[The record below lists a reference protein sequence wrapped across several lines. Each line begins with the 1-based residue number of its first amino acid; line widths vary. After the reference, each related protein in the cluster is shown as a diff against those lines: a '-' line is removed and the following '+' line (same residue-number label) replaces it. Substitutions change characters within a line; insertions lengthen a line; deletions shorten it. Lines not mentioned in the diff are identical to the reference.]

1 MRIWGAALGLGLAA
15 SCIAPARAQIPSIN
29 PGVIQNDVDRQRRQL
44 EQQSAPPKLNGPA
57 VIGGEREKSQ
67 LLKPGGP
74 KFRLHKVEFD
84 ASKFITPA
92 ELDEIAK
99 KYVGKNVDI
108 ASLLQLVADINAL
121 YTERGIVTGIATLPE
136 QDAKGGI
143 VRIKLT
149 EGRLQKTTIEG
160 NKQTRPDYILQRVK
174 EPEGEV
180 LDVPKLNRDV
190 IWFNRTNDVQ
200 IKALLQPGTS
210 FGLTDLQFAVIEPP
224 VDTLQLF
231 TDNQGA
237 ENTGRW
243 EGGAFYK
250 RHGLFGVDDRLTF
263 YGVRSDGNLNGNV
276 AYSIPVNPWGGRA
289 GVSYTEGK
297 IKIIQGP
304 FVALDVTGRS
314 SQAAV
319 NFSQPVWVTQNWL
332 VLLNAAE
339 TEGKTVSRF
348 ATVAVTQDHYDKAT
362 AGLSVTNS
370 GNTYSITVSPAVN
383 YIAWQDHVLGNNRAF
398 NTYTGSMFA
407 TSAAGACKF
416 QHQRAGELAVHTGK
430 AAAGRPDLL
439 DRWSHHRARLSLQLG
454 VRRQRLLFQRR
465 AALQLVAMAPGFRHL
480 HLHRLGG
487 GVLDV
492 SGNHR
497 TGLGRRR
504 LLLDL
509 RLVHDVRGELR
520 DAAEDGRLDPAP
532 LRGLWPRHFPAVVD
546 VPEAGKPRAG
556 CGRGR
561 QEQVVGRMGYALNA
575 AV

>member
-1 MRIWGAALGLGLAA
+1 M
-15 SCIAPARAQIPSIN
+15 PSIN

-44 EQQSAPPKLNGPA
+44 ERQSAPPKLTGPA

-74 KFRLHKVEFD
+74 KFRLRKVEFD

-108 ASLLQLVADINAL
+108 AALLQLVADINAI
-121 YTERGIVTGIATLPE
+121 YTERGIVTGIATLPD
-136 QDAKGGI
+136 QDAKGG
-143 VRIKLT
+143 VVKIKLT

-160 NKQTRPDYILQRVK
+160 NKQTRTDYILQRVK

-263 YGVRSDGNLNGNV
+263 YGVRADGNLNGNA
-276 AYSIPVNPWGGRA
+276 AYSIPVNPWGGRV

-332 VLLNAAE
+332 ILLNAAE

-348 ATVAVTQDHYDKAT
+348 ATVSVTDDHYDKAT

-383 YIAWQDHVLGNNRAF
+383 YITWHDYVLGNNRAF
-398 NTYTGSMFA
+398 NTYTGSLIA
-407 TSAAGACKF
+407 TSAAGPQNFSANVLASWQYTQEKLLPGDQIF
-416 QHQRAGELAVHTGK
+416 SIGGPTTVRGYPSNSASGDSGYYFNAELHYNWSSWLKGFDTYIFTDWGAVYSTFPGVTELASVGVGFSWTYASFMTFEANYATPLKMAVSTQNHYEAYGRVIFRPLLMFQK
-430 AAAGRPDLL
+430 QESPAPVAAAAGKSR
-439 DRWSHHRARLSLQLG
+439 S
-454 VRRQRLLFQRR
+454 
-465 AALQLVAMAPGFRHL
+465 
-480 HLHRLGG
+480 
-487 GVLDV
+487 
-492 SGNHR
+492 
-497 TGLGRRR
+497 
-504 LLLDL
+504 
-509 RLVHDVRGELR
+509 
-520 DAAEDGRLDPAP
+520 
-532 LRGLWPRHFPAVVD
+532 
-546 VPEAGKPRAG
+546 
-556 CGRGR
+556 
-561 QEQVVGRMGYALNA
+561 
-575 AV
+575 

>member
-1 MRIWGAALGLGLAA
+1 MRIWGAAFGVGLAA
-15 SCIAPARAQIPSIN
+15 CCIASARAQVPSIN

-74 KFRLHKVEFD
+74 KFRLRKVEFD

-108 ASLLQLVADINAL
+108 ASLLQLVADINAI

-143 VRIKLT
+143 VCVKLT

-160 NKQTRPDYILQRVK
+160 NKQTRTEYILQRVK

-319 NFSQPVWVTQNWL
+319 NFSQPIWVTQNWL
-332 VLLNAAE
+332 VLFNAAE

-348 ATVAVTQDHYDKAT
+348 ATVDVTNDHYDKAT
-362 AGLSVTNS
+362 AGVSVTNS

-383 YIAWQDHVLGNNRAF
+383 YITWQDHVLGNNRTF

-407 TSAAGACKF
+407 TSAAGPANFSTNVLASWQYTQEKLLPGDQIFSIGGPTTVRGYPSNSASGDSGYYFNAELHYNWSQWLRGFDTYIFTDWGAVYSTFPGITELGSVGVGFSWTYASFMTFEANYATPLKMAVSTQNHYEAYGRVIFRPLLMF
-416 QHQRAGELAVHTGK
+416 QKQESPAPVAAV
-430 AAAGRPDLL
+430 AGR
-439 DRWSHHRARLSLQLG
+439 SKS
-454 VRRQRLLFQRR
+454 
-465 AALQLVAMAPGFRHL
+465 
-480 HLHRLGG
+480 
-487 GVLDV
+487 
-492 SGNHR
+492 
-497 TGLGRRR
+497 
-504 LLLDL
+504 
-509 RLVHDVRGELR
+509 
-520 DAAEDGRLDPAP
+520 
-532 LRGLWPRHFPAVVD
+532 
-546 VPEAGKPRAG
+546 
-556 CGRGR
+556 
-561 QEQVVGRMGYALNA
+561 
-575 AV
+575 

>member
-1 MRIWGAALGLGLAA
+1 MRILGASLGIVLAA
-15 SCIAPARAQIPSIN
+15 CCIVSARAQSIN

-44 EQQSAPPKLNGPA
+44 EQQSAPPKLTGPA

-74 KFRLHKVEFD
+74 KFRLRKVTFD
-84 ASKFITPA
+84 ESKFITPA

-99 KYVGKNVDI
+99 KYVGKDVDI
-108 ASLLQLVADINAL
+108 ASLLQLVADINAV
-121 YTERGIVTGIATLPE
+121 YASRGIVTGIATLPE
-136 QDAKGGI
+136 QDAKGGV
-143 VRIKLT
+143 VRVKLT
-149 EGRLQKTTIEG
+149 EGRLQKTTVEG
-160 NKQTRPDYILQRVK
+160 NKQTRTDYILDRVK

-231 TDNQGA
+231 TDNQGS

-297 IKIIQGP
+297 IKIVQGP

-319 NFSQPVWVTQNWL
+319 NFSQPVWVTQDWL
-332 VLLNAAE
+332 VLLNAAL

-348 ATVAVTQDHYDKAT
+348 ATVAVTDDHYDKTT
-362 AGLSVTNS
+362 AGISVTKS

-383 YIAWQDHVLGNNRAF
+383 YIAWHDYVLGNNRAF
-398 NTYTGSMFA
+398 NTYTGSLIA
-407 TSAAGACKF
+407 TSAAGPQNFSANVLASWQYTQEKLLPGDQIFSIGGPTTVRGYPSNAASGDSGYYLNAELHYNWSQWLRGFDTYIFTDWGAVYSTFPGVTEMASVGVGFSWTYASFMTFEANYATPLKMAVSTQNHYEAYGRVIFRPLLMF
-416 QHQRAGELAVHTGK
+416 QKPEPPAPVAAV
-430 AAAGRPDLL
+430 AGRS
-439 DRWSHHRARLSLQLG
+439 RS
-454 VRRQRLLFQRR
+454 
-465 AALQLVAMAPGFRHL
+465 
-480 HLHRLGG
+480 
-487 GVLDV
+487 
-492 SGNHR
+492 
-497 TGLGRRR
+497 
-504 LLLDL
+504 
-509 RLVHDVRGELR
+509 
-520 DAAEDGRLDPAP
+520 
-532 LRGLWPRHFPAVVD
+532 
-546 VPEAGKPRAG
+546 
-556 CGRGR
+556 
-561 QEQVVGRMGYALNA
+561 
-575 AV
+575 

>member
-1 MRIWGAALGLGLAA
+1 MRILGASLGIGLAA
-15 SCIAPARAQIPSIN
+15 CCIASARAQSIN

-44 EQQSAPPKLNGPA
+44 EQQSAPPKLTGPA

-74 KFRLHKVEFD
+74 KFRLRKVTFD
-84 ASKFITPA
+84 ESKFITPA

-99 KYVGKNVDI
+99 KYVGKDVDI
-108 ASLLQLVADINAL
+108 ASLLQLVADINAV
-121 YTERGIVTGIATLPE
+121 YAARGIVTGIATLPE
-136 QDAKGGI
+136 QDAKGGV
-143 VRIKLT
+143 VRVKLT
-149 EGRLQKTTIEG
+149 EGRLQKTTVEG
-160 NKQTRPDYILQRVK
+160 NKQTRTDYILDRVK

-210 FGLTDLQFAVIEPP
+210 FGLTDLQFAVIEPR

-231 TDNQGA
+231 TDNQGS

-297 IKIIQGP
+297 IKIVQGP

-319 NFSQPVWVTQNWL
+319 NFSQPVWVTQDWL
-332 VLLNAAE
+332 VLLNAAL

-348 ATVAVTQDHYDKAT
+348 ATVAVTDDHYDKTT
-362 AGLSVTNS
+362 AGISVTKS

-383 YIAWQDHVLGNNRAF
+383 YIAWHDYVLGNNRAF
-398 NTYTGSMFA
+398 NTYTGSLIA
-407 TSAAGACKF
+407 TSAAGPQNFSANVLASWQYTQEKLLPGDQIFSIGGPTTVRGYPSNAASGDSGYYLNAELHYNWSQWLRGFDTYVFTDWGAVYSTFPGVTEMASVGVGFSWTYASFMTFEANYATPLKMAVSTQNHYEAYGRVIFRPLLMF
-416 QHQRAGELAVHTGK
+416 QKPEPPAPVAAV
-430 AAAGRPDLL
+430 AGRS
-439 DRWSHHRARLSLQLG
+439 RS
-454 VRRQRLLFQRR
+454 
-465 AALQLVAMAPGFRHL
+465 
-480 HLHRLGG
+480 
-487 GVLDV
+487 
-492 SGNHR
+492 
-497 TGLGRRR
+497 
-504 LLLDL
+504 
-509 RLVHDVRGELR
+509 
-520 DAAEDGRLDPAP
+520 
-532 LRGLWPRHFPAVVD
+532 
-546 VPEAGKPRAG
+546 
-556 CGRGR
+556 
-561 QEQVVGRMGYALNA
+561 
-575 AV
+575 

>member
-1 MRIWGAALGLGLAA
+1 MRILGASLGIGLAA
-15 SCIAPARAQIPSIN
+15 CCIVSARAQSIN

-44 EQQSAPPKLNGPA
+44 EQQSAPPKLTGPA

-74 KFRLHKVEFD
+74 KFRLRKVTFD
-84 ASKFITPA
+84 ESKFITPA
-92 ELDEIAK
+92 ELDGIAK
-99 KYVGKNVDI
+99 KYVGKDVDI
-108 ASLLQLVADINAL
+108 ASLLQLVADINAV
-121 YTERGIVTGIATLPE
+121 YAARGIVTGIATLPE
-136 QDAKGGI
+136 QDAKGGV
-143 VRIKLT
+143 VRVKLT
-149 EGRLQKTTIEG
+149 EGRLQKTTVEG
-160 NKQTRPDYILQRVK
+160 NKQTRTDYILDRVK

-231 TDNQGA
+231 TDNQGS

-297 IKIIQGP
+297 IKIVQGP

-319 NFSQPVWVTQNWL
+319 NFSQPVWVTQDWL
-332 VLLNAAE
+332 VLLNAAL

-348 ATVAVTQDHYDKAT
+348 ATVAVTDDHYDKTT
-362 AGLSVTNS
+362 AGISVTKS

-383 YIAWQDHVLGNNRAF
+383 YIAWHDYVLGNNRAF
-398 NTYTGSMFA
+398 NTYTGSLIA
-407 TSAAGACKF
+407 TSAAGPQNFSANVLASWQYTQEKLLPGDQIFSIGGPTTVRGYPSNAASGDSGYYLNAELHYNWSQWLRGFDTYIFTDWGAVYSTFPGVTEMASVGVGFSWTYASFMTFEANYATPLKMAVSTQNHYEAYGRVIFRPLLMF
-416 QHQRAGELAVHTGK
+416 QKPEPPAPVAAV
-430 AAAGRPDLL
+430 AGRS
-439 DRWSHHRARLSLQLG
+439 RS
-454 VRRQRLLFQRR
+454 
-465 AALQLVAMAPGFRHL
+465 
-480 HLHRLGG
+480 
-487 GVLDV
+487 
-492 SGNHR
+492 
-497 TGLGRRR
+497 
-504 LLLDL
+504 
-509 RLVHDVRGELR
+509 
-520 DAAEDGRLDPAP
+520 
-532 LRGLWPRHFPAVVD
+532 
-546 VPEAGKPRAG
+546 
-556 CGRGR
+556 
-561 QEQVVGRMGYALNA
+561 
-575 AV
+575 

>member
-1 MRIWGAALGLGLAA
+1 MLRGALAVGLAA
-15 SCIAPARAQIPSIN
+15 SCIAFARAQSIN

-44 EQQSAPPKLNGPA
+44 EQQSAPPKLGGPA
-57 VIGGEREKSQ
+57 VIGGAREKSQ

-74 KFRLHKVEFD
+74 KFRLRKVTFD
-84 ASKFITPA
+84 ESKFITPA
-92 ELDEIAK
+92 ELDEIAR
-99 KYVGKNVDI
+99 KYVGKDVDI
-108 ASLLQLVADINAL
+108 AALLQLVADVNAV
-121 YTERGIVTGIATLPE
+121 YAARGIVTGIATLPD
-136 QDAKGGI
+136 QDAKGG
-143 VRIKLT
+143 VVKIKLT
-149 EGRLQKTTIEG
+149 EGRLQKTTVEG
-160 NKQTRPDYILQRVK
+160 NKQTRTDYILQRVQ

-319 NFSQPVWVTQNWL
+319 NFSQPVWATQDWL
-332 VLLNAAE
+332 VLLNAAL

-348 ATVAVTQDHYDKAT
+348 ATVAVTDDHYDKTT
-362 AGLSVTNS
+362 AGVSVTKS
-370 GNTYSITVSPAVN
+370 GNTYSITVSPAIN
-383 YIAWQDHVLGNNRAF
+383 YVAWHDYVLGNTRAF
-398 NTYTGSMFA
+398 NTYTGSLIG
-407 TSAAGACKF
+407 TSAAGPQNFSANLLASWQYTQEKLLPGDQIFSIGGPTTVRGYPSNAASGDSGYYVNAELHYNWSQWLRGFDSYIFTDWGAVYSTFPGVTEMASVGVGFSWTYAQFMTFEANYATPLKMAVSTQNHYEAYGRVIFRPLLMF
-416 QHQRAGELAVHTGK
+416 QKQESAAPTV
-430 AAAGRPDLL
+430 AAARK
-439 DRWSHHRARLSLQLG
+439 S
-454 VRRQRLLFQRR
+454 
-465 AALQLVAMAPGFRHL
+465 
-480 HLHRLGG
+480 
-487 GVLDV
+487 
-492 SGNHR
+492 
-497 TGLGRRR
+497 
-504 LLLDL
+504 
-509 RLVHDVRGELR
+509 
-520 DAAEDGRLDPAP
+520 
-532 LRGLWPRHFPAVVD
+532 
-546 VPEAGKPRAG
+546 
-556 CGRGR
+556 
-561 QEQVVGRMGYALNA
+561 
-575 AV
+575 

>member
-1 MRIWGAALGLGLAA
+1 MRIRGAALAVGLAA
-15 SCIAPARAQIPSIN
+15 SCIVAARAQSIN

-44 EQQSAPPKLNGPA
+44 EQQSAPPKLTGPA

-74 KFRLHKVEFD
+74 KFRLRKVTFD
-84 ASKFITPA
+84 ESKFITPA

-99 KYVGKNVDI
+99 KYVGKDVDI
-108 ASLLQLVADINAL
+108 ASLLQLVADINAV
-121 YTERGIVTGIATLPE
+121 YAARGIVTGIATLPE
-136 QDAKGGI
+136 QDAKGGV
-143 VRIKLT
+143 VRVKLT
-149 EGRLQKTTIEG
+149 EGRLQKTTVEG
-160 NKQTRPDYILQRVK
+160 NKQTRTDYILDRVK

-224 VDTLQLF
+224 IDTLQLF

-319 NFSQPVWVTQNWL
+319 NFSQPVWVTQDWL
-332 VLLNAAE
+332 VLLNAAL

-348 ATVAVTQDHYDKAT
+348 ATVAVTDDHYDRTT
-362 AGLSVTNS
+362 AGVSVTKS

-398 NTYTGSMFA
+398 NTYTGSLIA
-407 TSAAGACKF
+407 TSAAGPQNFSANVLASWQYTQEKLLPGDQIFSIGGPTTVRGYPSNAASGDSGYYFNAELHYNWSQWLRGFDTYVFTDWGAVYSTFPGVTEMASVGVGFSWTYASFMTFEANYATPLKMAVSTQNHYEAYGRVIFRPLLMF
-416 QHQRAGELAVHTGK
+416 QKPESPAPVAAV
-430 AAAGRPDLL
+430 AGR
-439 DRWSHHRARLSLQLG
+439 SKS
-454 VRRQRLLFQRR
+454 
-465 AALQLVAMAPGFRHL
+465 
-480 HLHRLGG
+480 
-487 GVLDV
+487 
-492 SGNHR
+492 
-497 TGLGRRR
+497 
-504 LLLDL
+504 
-509 RLVHDVRGELR
+509 
-520 DAAEDGRLDPAP
+520 
-532 LRGLWPRHFPAVVD
+532 
-546 VPEAGKPRAG
+546 
-556 CGRGR
+556 
-561 QEQVVGRMGYALNA
+561 
-575 AV
+575 

>member
-1 MRIWGAALGLGLAA
+1 MRIWGAALGVGLAA
-15 SCIAPARAQIPSIN
+15 CCIAPSRAQVPSIN

-44 EQQSAPPKLNGPA
+44 ERQSAPPKLTGPA

-74 KFRLHKVEFD
+74 KFRLRKVEFD

-108 ASLLQLVADINAL
+108 AALLQLVADINAI
-121 YTERGIVTGIATLPE
+121 YTERGIVTGIATLPD
-136 QDAKGGI
+136 QDAKGG
-143 VRIKLT
+143 VVKIKLT

-160 NKQTRPDYILQRVK
+160 NKQTRTDYILQRVK

-263 YGVRSDGNLNGNV
+263 YGVRADGNLNGNA
-276 AYSIPVNPWGGRA
+276 AYSIPVNPWGGRV

-332 VLLNAAE
+332 ILLNAAE

-348 ATVAVTQDHYDKAT
+348 ATVSVTDDHYDKAT

-383 YIAWQDHVLGNNRAF
+383 YITWHDYVLGNNRAF
-398 NTYTGSMFA
+398 NTYTGSLIA
-407 TSAAGACKF
+407 TSAAGPQNFSANVLASWQYTQEKLLPGDQIF
-416 QHQRAGELAVHTGK
+416 SIGGPTTVRGYPSNSASGDSGYYFNAELHYNWSSWLKGFDTYIFTDWGAVYSTFPGVTELASVGVGFSWTYASFMTFEANYATPLKMAVSTQNHYEAYGRVIFRPLLMFQK
-430 AAAGRPDLL
+430 QESPAPVAAAAGKSR
-439 DRWSHHRARLSLQLG
+439 S
-454 VRRQRLLFQRR
+454 
-465 AALQLVAMAPGFRHL
+465 
-480 HLHRLGG
+480 
-487 GVLDV
+487 
-492 SGNHR
+492 
-497 TGLGRRR
+497 
-504 LLLDL
+504 
-509 RLVHDVRGELR
+509 
-520 DAAEDGRLDPAP
+520 
-532 LRGLWPRHFPAVVD
+532 
-546 VPEAGKPRAG
+546 
-556 CGRGR
+556 
-561 QEQVVGRMGYALNA
+561 
-575 AV
+575 

>member
-1 MRIWGAALGLGLAA
+1 MRIRGAALAVGLAA
-15 SCIAPARAQIPSIN
+15 SCIVAARAQSIN

-44 EQQSAPPKLNGPA
+44 EQQSAPPKLTGPA

-74 KFRLHKVEFD
+74 KFRLRKVTFD
-84 ASKFITPA
+84 ESKFITPA

-99 KYVGKNVDI
+99 KYVGKDVDI
-108 ASLLQLVADINAL
+108 ASLLQLVADINAV
-121 YTERGIVTGIATLPE
+121 YAARGIVTGIATLPE
-136 QDAKGGI
+136 QDAKGGV
-143 VRIKLT
+143 VRVKLT
-149 EGRLQKTTIEG
+149 EGRLQKTTVEG
-160 NKQTRPDYILQRVK
+160 NKQTRTDYILQRVK

-319 NFSQPVWVTQNWL
+319 NFSQPVWVTQDWL
-332 VLLNAAE
+332 VLLNAAL

-348 ATVAVTQDHYDKAT
+348 ATVAVTDDHYDRTT
-362 AGLSVTNS
+362 AGVSVTKS

-398 NTYTGSMFA
+398 NTYTGSLIA
-407 TSAAGACKF
+407 TSAAGPQNFSANVLASWQYTQEKLLPGDQIFSIGGPTTVRGYPSNAASGDSGYYFNAELHYNWSQWLRGFDTYVFTDWGAVYSTFPGVTEMASVGVGFSWTYASFMTFEANYATPLKMAVSTQNHYEAYGRVIFRPLLMF
-416 QHQRAGELAVHTGK
+416 QKPESPAPVAAV
-430 AAAGRPDLL
+430 AGR
-439 DRWSHHRARLSLQLG
+439 SKS
-454 VRRQRLLFQRR
+454 
-465 AALQLVAMAPGFRHL
+465 
-480 HLHRLGG
+480 
-487 GVLDV
+487 
-492 SGNHR
+492 
-497 TGLGRRR
+497 
-504 LLLDL
+504 
-509 RLVHDVRGELR
+509 
-520 DAAEDGRLDPAP
+520 
-532 LRGLWPRHFPAVVD
+532 
-546 VPEAGKPRAG
+546 
-556 CGRGR
+556 
-561 QEQVVGRMGYALNA
+561 
-575 AV
+575 

>member
-1 MRIWGAALGLGLAA
+1 MRILGASLAIGLAA
-15 SCIAPARAQIPSIN
+15 CCIASARAQSIN

-44 EQQSAPPKLNGPA
+44 EQQSAPPKLTGPA

-74 KFRLHKVEFD
+74 KFRLRKVTFD
-84 ASKFITPA
+84 ESKFITPA

-99 KYVGKNVDI
+99 RYVGKDVDI
-108 ASLLQLVADINAL
+108 ASLLQLVADINAV
-121 YTERGIVTGIATLPE
+121 YAARGIVTGIATLPE
-136 QDAKGGI
+136 QDAKGGV
-143 VRIKLT
+143 VRVKLT
-149 EGRLQKTTIEG
+149 EGRLQKTTVEG
-160 NKQTRPDYILQRVK
+160 NKQTRTDYILDRVK

-231 TDNQGA
+231 TDNQGS

-297 IKIIQGP
+297 IKIVQGP

-319 NFSQPVWVTQNWL
+319 NFSQPVWVTQDWL
-332 VLLNAAE
+332 VLLNAAL

-348 ATVAVTQDHYDKAT
+348 ATVAVTDDHYDKTT
-362 AGLSVTNS
+362 AGISVTKS

-383 YIAWQDHVLGNNRAF
+383 YVAWHDYVLGNNRAF
-398 NTYTGSMFA
+398 NTYTGSLIA
-407 TSAAGACKF
+407 TSAAGPQNFSANVLASWQYTQEKLLPGDQIFSIGGPTTVRGYPSNAASGDSGYYLSAELHYNWSQWLRGFDTYIFTDWGAVYSTFPGVTEMASVGVGFSWTYAQFMTFEANYATPLKMAVSTQNHYEAYGRVIFRPLLMF
-416 QHQRAGELAVHTGK
+416 QKPEPPAPVAAV
-430 AAAGRPDLL
+430 AGRS
-439 DRWSHHRARLSLQLG
+439 RS
-454 VRRQRLLFQRR
+454 
-465 AALQLVAMAPGFRHL
+465 
-480 HLHRLGG
+480 
-487 GVLDV
+487 
-492 SGNHR
+492 
-497 TGLGRRR
+497 
-504 LLLDL
+504 
-509 RLVHDVRGELR
+509 
-520 DAAEDGRLDPAP
+520 
-532 LRGLWPRHFPAVVD
+532 
-546 VPEAGKPRAG
+546 
-556 CGRGR
+556 
-561 QEQVVGRMGYALNA
+561 
-575 AV
+575 

>member
-1 MRIWGAALGLGLAA
+1 MRILGASLGIGLAA
-15 SCIAPARAQIPSIN
+15 CCIVSARAQSIN

-44 EQQSAPPKLNGPA
+44 EQQSAPPKLTGPA

-74 KFRLHKVEFD
+74 KFRLRKVTFD
-84 ASKFITPA
+84 ESKFITPA

-108 ASLLQLVADINAL
+108 ASLLQLVADINAV
-121 YTERGIVTGIATLPE
+121 YAARGIVTGIATLPE
-136 QDAKGGI
+136 QDAKGGV
-143 VRIKLT
+143 VRVKLT
-149 EGRLQKTTIEG
+149 EGRLQKTTVEG
-160 NKQTRPDYILQRVK
+160 NKQTRTDYILDRVK

-231 TDNQGA
+231 TDNQGS

-297 IKIIQGP
+297 IKIVQGP

-319 NFSQPVWVTQNWL
+319 NFSQPVWVTQDWL
-332 VLLNAAE
+332 VLLNAAL

-348 ATVAVTQDHYDKAT
+348 ATVAVTDDHYDKTT
-362 AGLSVTNS
+362 AGISVTKS

-383 YIAWQDHVLGNNRAF
+383 YVAWHDYVLGNNRAF
-398 NTYTGSMFA
+398 NTYTGSLIA
-407 TSAAGACKF
+407 TSAAGPQNFSANVLASWQYTQEKLLPGDQIFSIGGPTTVRGYPSNAASGDSGYYLNAELHYNWSQWLRGFDTYIFTDWGAVYSTFPGVTEMASVGVGFSWTYASFMTFEANYATPLKMAVSTQNHYEAYGRVIFRPLLMF
-416 QHQRAGELAVHTGK
+416 QKQESPAPVAAV
-430 AAAGRPDLL
+430 AGRS
-439 DRWSHHRARLSLQLG
+439 RS
-454 VRRQRLLFQRR
+454 
-465 AALQLVAMAPGFRHL
+465 
-480 HLHRLGG
+480 
-487 GVLDV
+487 
-492 SGNHR
+492 
-497 TGLGRRR
+497 
-504 LLLDL
+504 
-509 RLVHDVRGELR
+509 
-520 DAAEDGRLDPAP
+520 
-532 LRGLWPRHFPAVVD
+532 
-546 VPEAGKPRAG
+546 
-556 CGRGR
+556 
-561 QEQVVGRMGYALNA
+561 
-575 AV
+575 

>member
-1 MRIWGAALGLGLAA
+1 MRIWGAALGVGLAA
-15 SCIAPARAQIPSIN
+15 SCLASAHGQSIN

-74 KFRLHKVEFD
+74 KFRLRKVEFD

-92 ELDEIAK
+92 ELEEIAK

-108 ASLLQLVADINAL
+108 ASLLQLVADINAI
-121 YTERGIVTGIATLPE
+121 YTERGIVTGIATLPD

-143 VRIKLT
+143 VRVKLT
-149 EGRLQKTTIEG
+149 EGRLQKTTVEG
-160 NKQTRPDYILQRVK
+160 NKQTRTEYILQRVK
-174 EPEGEV
+174 ESEGEV

-231 TDNQGA
+231 TDNQGV

-319 NFSQPVWVTQNWL
+319 NFSQPIWVTQNWL

-348 ATVAVTQDHYDKAT
+348 ATVSVTDDHYDKAT
-362 AGLSVTNS
+362 AGVSVTNS
-370 GNTYSITVSPAVN
+370 GNAYSITVSPAVN
-383 YIAWQDHVLGNNRAF
+383 YITWQDHVLGNNRTF
-398 NTYTGSMFA
+398 NTCTGSLFA
-407 TSAAGACKF
+407 TSAAGPANF
-416 QHQRAGELAVHTGK
+416 STNVLASWQYTQEKLLPGDQIFSIGGPTTVRGYPSNS
-430 AAAGRPDLL
+430 AAGDSGYYFNAELHYNWSSWLKGFDTYIFTDWGAVYSTFPGITELGSIGVGFSWTYASFMTFEANYATPLKMAVSTQHHYEAYGRVIFRPLL
-439 DRWSHHRARLSLQLG
+439 M
-454 VRRQRLLFQRR
+454 FQK
-465 AALQLVAMAPGFRHL
+465 Q
-480 HLHRLGG
+480 
-487 GVLDV
+487 
-492 SGNHR
+492 
-497 TGLGRRR
+497 
-504 LLLDL
+504 
-509 RLVHDVRGELR
+509 EI
-520 DAAEDGRLDPAP
+520 PAP
-532 LRGLWPRHFPAVVD
+532 V
-546 VPEAGKPRAG
+546 
-556 CGRGR
+556 
-561 QEQVVGRMGYALNA
+561 A
-575 AV
+575 AVAGRSKS

>member
-1 MRIWGAALGLGLAA
+1 MRILSAALGVGLAA
-15 SCIAPARAQIPSIN
+15 CCIASSRAQVPSIN

-74 KFRLHKVEFD
+74 KFRLRKIEFGS
-84 ASKFITPA
+84 SKFITPA

-99 KYVGKNVDI
+99 KYVGQNVDI
-108 ASLLQLVADINAL
+108 AALLQLVADINAV
-121 YTERGIVTGIATLPE
+121 YAARGIVTGIATLPE
-136 QDAKGGI
+136 QDPRDGVVK
-143 VRIKLT
+143 IKLT

-160 NKQTRPDYILQRVK
+160 NKQTRTDYILQRVK

-224 VDTLQLF
+224 IDTLQLF

-276 AYSIPVNPWGGRA
+276 AYSIPVNIWGGRA

-297 IKIIQGP
+297 IKIVQGP

-319 NFSQPVWVTQNWL
+319 NFSQPLWVTQDWL
-332 VLLNAAE
+332 VLFNAAE

-348 ATVAVTQDHYDKAT
+348 ATVDVTNDHYDKAT
-362 AGLSVTNS
+362 AGVSVTRS

-383 YIAWQDHVLGNNRAF
+383 YVAWQDHVLGNNRAF
-398 NTYTGSMFA
+398 NTYTGSLLASSTAGPANFSTNFLA
-407 TSAAGACKF
+407 SWQYTQEKLLPGDQIFSIGGPTTVRGYPSNSASGDSGYYFNAELHYNWSQWLRGFDTYIFTDWGAVYSTF
-416 QHQRAGELAVHTGK
+416 PGITELASVGVGFSWTYASFMTFEANYATPLKMAVSTQNHYE
-430 AAAGRPDLL
+430 AYGRVIFRPLL
-439 DRWSHHRARLSLQLG
+439 M
-454 VRRQRLLFQRR
+454 FQK
-465 AALQLVAMAPGFRHL
+465 PE
-480 HLHRLGG
+480 
-487 GVLDV
+487 
-492 SGNHR
+492 S
-497 TGLGRRR
+497 
-504 LLLDL
+504 
-509 RLVHDVRGELR
+509 
-520 DAAEDGRLDPAP
+520 PAP
-532 LRGLWPRHFPAVVD
+532 VAAV
-546 VPEAGKPRAG
+546 AGKSKS
-556 CGRGR
+556 
-561 QEQVVGRMGYALNA
+561 
-575 AV
+575 

>member
-1 MRIWGAALGLGLAA
+1 V
-15 SCIAPARAQIPSIN
+15 PSIN

-74 KFRLHKVEFD
+74 KFRLRKVEFD
-84 ASKFITPA
+84 ASKFITSA

-108 ASLLQLVADINAL
+108 ASLLQLVADINAI

-143 VRIKLT
+143 VRVKLT

-160 NKQTRPDYILQRVK
+160 NKQTRTEYILQRVK

-383 YIAWQDHVLGNNRAF
+383 YITWQDHVLGNNRTF

-407 TSAAGACKF
+407 TSAAGPANFSTNVLASWQYTQEKLLPGDQIFSIGGPTTVRGYPSNSASGDSGYYFNAELHYNWSQWLRGFDTYIFTDWGAVYSTFPGITELGSVGIGFSWTYASFMTFEANYATPLKMAVSTQNHYEAYGRVIFRPLLMF
-416 QHQRAGELAVHTGK
+416 QKQESPAPVAAV
-430 AAAGRPDLL
+430 AGR
-439 DRWSHHRARLSLQLG
+439 SKS
-454 VRRQRLLFQRR
+454 
-465 AALQLVAMAPGFRHL
+465 
-480 HLHRLGG
+480 
-487 GVLDV
+487 
-492 SGNHR
+492 
-497 TGLGRRR
+497 
-504 LLLDL
+504 
-509 RLVHDVRGELR
+509 
-520 DAAEDGRLDPAP
+520 
-532 LRGLWPRHFPAVVD
+532 
-546 VPEAGKPRAG
+546 
-556 CGRGR
+556 
-561 QEQVVGRMGYALNA
+561 
-575 AV
+575 

>member
-1 MRIWGAALGLGLAA
+1 MRIWGAALGVGLAA
-15 SCIAPARAQIPSIN
+15 CCIAPSRAQVPSIN

-44 EQQSAPPKLNGPA
+44 ERQSAPPKLTGPA

-74 KFRLHKVEFD
+74 KFRLRKVEFD

-108 ASLLQLVADINAL
+108 AALLQLVSDINAI
-121 YTERGIVTGIATLPE
+121 YTERGIVTGIATLPD
-136 QDAKGGI
+136 QDAKGG
-143 VRIKLT
+143 VVKIKLT

-160 NKQTRPDYILQRVK
+160 NKQTRTDYILQRVK

-263 YGVRSDGNLNGNV
+263 YGVRADGNLNGNA
-276 AYSIPVNPWGGRA
+276 AYSIPVNPWGGRV

-332 VLLNAAE
+332 ILLNAAE

-348 ATVAVTQDHYDKAT
+348 ATVSVTDDHYDKAT

-383 YIAWQDHVLGNNRAF
+383 YITWHDYVLGSNRAF
-398 NTYTGSMFA
+398 NTYTGSLIA
-407 TSAAGACKF
+407 TSAAGPQNFSANVLASWQYTQEKLLPGDQIF
-416 QHQRAGELAVHTGK
+416 SIGGPTTVRGYPSNSASGDSGYYFNAELHYNWSSWLKGFDTYIFTDWGAVYSTFPGVTELASVGVGFSWTYASFMTFEANYATPLKMAVSTQNHYEAYGRVIFRPLLMFQKQESPAPVAAATGK
-430 AAAGRPDLL
+430 SR
-439 DRWSHHRARLSLQLG
+439 S
-454 VRRQRLLFQRR
+454 
-465 AALQLVAMAPGFRHL
+465 
-480 HLHRLGG
+480 
-487 GVLDV
+487 
-492 SGNHR
+492 
-497 TGLGRRR
+497 
-504 LLLDL
+504 
-509 RLVHDVRGELR
+509 
-520 DAAEDGRLDPAP
+520 
-532 LRGLWPRHFPAVVD
+532 
-546 VPEAGKPRAG
+546 
-556 CGRGR
+556 
-561 QEQVVGRMGYALNA
+561 
-575 AV
+575 

>member
-1 MRIWGAALGLGLAA
+1 MRIWGAALGVGLAA
-15 SCIAPARAQIPSIN
+15 CCIAPSRAQVPSIN

-44 EQQSAPPKLNGPA
+44 EQQSAPPKLTGPA
-57 VIGGEREKSQ
+57 VIGGEREKSG

-74 KFRLHKVEFD
+74 KFRLRKVEFD

-108 ASLLQLVADINAL
+108 AALLQLVADINAI
-121 YTERGIVTGIATLPE
+121 YTERGIVTGIATLPD

-143 VRIKLT
+143 VRVKLT

-160 NKQTRPDYILQRVK
+160 NKQTRTDYILQRVK

-263 YGVRSDGNLNGNV
+263 YGVRADGNLNGNA
-276 AYSIPVNPWGGRA
+276 AYSIPVNPWGGRV

-332 VLLNAAE
+332 ILLNAAE

-348 ATVAVTQDHYDKAT
+348 ATVSVTDDHYDKAT

-383 YIAWQDHVLGNNRAF
+383 YITWHDYVLGNNRAF
-398 NTYTGSMFA
+398 NTYTGSLIA
-407 TSAAGACKF
+407 TSAAGPQNFSANVLASWQYTQEKLLPGDQIF
-416 QHQRAGELAVHTGK
+416 SIGGPTTVRGYPSNSASGDSGYYFNAELHYNWSSWLKGFDTYIFTDWGAVYSTFPGVTELASVGVGFSWTYASFMTFEANYATPLKMAVSTQNHYEAYGRVIFRPLLMFQK
-430 AAAGRPDLL
+430 QENPAPVAAAAGKSR
-439 DRWSHHRARLSLQLG
+439 S
-454 VRRQRLLFQRR
+454 
-465 AALQLVAMAPGFRHL
+465 
-480 HLHRLGG
+480 
-487 GVLDV
+487 
-492 SGNHR
+492 
-497 TGLGRRR
+497 
-504 LLLDL
+504 
-509 RLVHDVRGELR
+509 
-520 DAAEDGRLDPAP
+520 
-532 LRGLWPRHFPAVVD
+532 
-546 VPEAGKPRAG
+546 
-556 CGRGR
+556 
-561 QEQVVGRMGYALNA
+561 
-575 AV
+575 

>member
-1 MRIWGAALGLGLAA
+1 MRILGAALGVGLAA
-15 SCIAPARAQIPSIN
+15 CCIAAARAQVPSIN

-44 EQQSAPPKLNGPA
+44 EQQSAPPKLTGPA

-74 KFRLHKVEFD
+74 KFRLRKVEFD

-108 ASLLQLVADINAL
+108 AALLQLVADINAI
-121 YTERGIVTGIATLPE
+121 YTERGIVTGIATLPD
-136 QDAKGGI
+136 QDAKGG
-143 VRIKLT
+143 VVQIKLT

-160 NKQTRPDYILQRVK
+160 NKQTRTDYILQRVK

-263 YGVRSDGNLNGNV
+263 YGVRADGNLNGNA
-276 AYSIPVNPWGGRA
+276 AYSIPVNPWGGRV

-332 VLLNAAE
+332 MLLNAAE

-348 ATVAVTQDHYDKAT
+348 ATVSVTDDHYDKAT

-383 YIAWQDHVLGNNRAF
+383 YITWHDYVLGNNRAF
-398 NTYTGSMFA
+398 NTYTGSLIA
-407 TSAAGACKF
+407 TSAAGPQNFSANV
-416 QHQRAGELAVHTGK
+416 LASWQYTQEK
-430 AAAGRPDLL
+430 LL
-439 DRWSHHRARLSLQLG
+439 
-454 VRRQRLLFQRR
+454 
-465 AALQLVAMAPGFRHL
+465 PGDQIFSI
-480 HLHRLGG
+480 GG
-487 GVLDV
+487 P
-492 SGNHR
+492 
-497 TGLGRRR
+497 TT
-504 LLLDL
+504 
-509 RLVHDVRGELR
+509 VRGYPSNSASGDSGYYFNAELHYNWSSWLKGF
-520 DAAEDGRLDPAP
+520 DTYIFTDWGAVYSTFPGSPSCASVGVGFSWTYASFMTFEANYATPLKMAVSTQNHYEAYGRVIFRPLLMFQKQESPAP
-532 LRGLWPRHFPAVVD
+532 VAAV
-546 VPEAGKPRAG
+546 AGKSRS
-556 CGRGR
+556 
-561 QEQVVGRMGYALNA
+561 
-575 AV
+575 

>member
-1 MRIWGAALGLGLAA
+1 MRIWGAALGIGLAA
-15 SCIAPARAQIPSIN
+15 SWIAPARAQVPSIN

-74 KFRLHKVEFD
+74 KFRLRKVEFD

-99 KYVGKNVDI
+99 KYVGTNVDI
-108 ASLLQLVADINAL
+108 ASLLQLVADINAI

-143 VRIKLT
+143 VRVKLT

-160 NKQTRPDYILQRVK
+160 NKQTRTEYILQRVK

-383 YIAWQDHVLGNNRAF
+383 YITWQDHVLGNNRTF

-407 TSAAGACKF
+407 TSAAGPANFSTNVLASWQYTQEKLLPGDQIFSIGGPTTVRGYPSNSASGDSGYYFNAELHYNWSQWLRGFDTYIFTDWGAVYSTFPGITELGSVGIGFSWTYASFMTFEANYATPLKMAVSTQNHYEAYGRVIFRPLLMF
-416 QHQRAGELAVHTGK
+416 QKQESPAPVAAV
-430 AAAGRPDLL
+430 AGR
-439 DRWSHHRARLSLQLG
+439 SKS
-454 VRRQRLLFQRR
+454 
-465 AALQLVAMAPGFRHL
+465 
-480 HLHRLGG
+480 
-487 GVLDV
+487 
-492 SGNHR
+492 
-497 TGLGRRR
+497 
-504 LLLDL
+504 
-509 RLVHDVRGELR
+509 
-520 DAAEDGRLDPAP
+520 
-532 LRGLWPRHFPAVVD
+532 
-546 VPEAGKPRAG
+546 
-556 CGRGR
+556 
-561 QEQVVGRMGYALNA
+561 
-575 AV
+575 

>member
-1 MRIWGAALGLGLAA
+1 MRILGAWLGIALAA
-15 SCIAPARAQIPSIN
+15 CCIASAQAQSIN

-44 EQQSAPPKLNGPA
+44 EQQSAPPKLTGPA

-74 KFRLHKVEFD
+74 KFRLRKVTFD
-84 ASKFITPA
+84 ESKFITPA
-92 ELDEIAK
+92 ELEKIAK
-99 KYVGKNVDI
+99 RYVGKNVDI
-108 ASLLQLVADINAL
+108 ASLLQLVADINAI
-121 YTERGIVTGIATLPE
+121 YAARGIVTGIATLPE
-136 QDAKGGI
+136 QDAKGGV
-143 VRIKLT
+143 VRVKLT
-149 EGRLQKTTIEG
+149 EGRLQKTTVEG
-160 NKQTRPDYILQRVK
+160 NKQTRTDYILDRVK
-174 EPEGEV
+174 EPECEV

-319 NFSQPVWVTQNWL
+319 NFSQPVWVTQDWL
-332 VLLNAAE
+332 VLLNAAL

-348 ATVAVTQDHYDKAT
+348 ATVAVTDDHYDKTT
-362 AGLSVTNS
+362 AGVSVTKS
-370 GNTYSITVSPAVN
+370 GNSYSITVSPAVN
-383 YIAWQDHVLGNNRAF
+383 YVAWQDHVLGNNRAF
-398 NTYTGSMFA
+398 NTYTGSLIA
-407 TSAAGACKF
+407 TSAAGPQNFSANV
-416 QHQRAGELAVHTGK
+416 LASWQYTQEK
-430 AAAGRPDLL
+430 LL
-439 DRWSHHRARLSLQLG
+439 
-454 VRRQRLLFQRR
+454 
-465 AALQLVAMAPGFRHL
+465 PGDQIFSI
-480 HLHRLGG
+480 GG
-487 GVLDV
+487 P
-492 SGNHR
+492 
-497 TGLGRRR
+497 TT
-504 LLLDL
+504 
-509 RLVHDVRGELR
+509 VRGYPSNAASGDSGYYFNAELHYNWSQW
-520 DAAEDGRLDPAP
+520 
-532 LRGLWPRHFPAVVD
+532 LRGFDTYIFTDWGAVYSTFPGVTEMASVGVGFSWTYAQFMTFEANYATPVKMAVSTQNHY
-546 VPEAGKPRAG
+546 EAY
-556 CGRGR
+556 GRVIFR
-561 QEQVVGRMGYALNA
+561 PLLMFQKQDSAAPPAAVGRSKS
-575 AV
+575 

>member
-1 MRIWGAALGLGLAA
+1 MRILGAALGLGLAA
-15 SCIAPARAQIPSIN
+15 SCIEPARAQIPSIN

-74 KFRLHKVEFD
+74 KFRLRKVEFD

-108 ASLLQLVADINAL
+108 ASLLQLVADINAI

-143 VRIKLT
+143 VRVKLT

-160 NKQTRPDYILQRVK
+160 NKQTRTEYILQRVK

-383 YIAWQDHVLGNNRAF
+383 YITWQDHVLGNNRTF

-407 TSAAGACKF
+407 TSAAGPANFSTNVLASWQYTQEKLLPGDQIFSIGGPTTVRGYPSNSASGDSGYYFNAELHYNWSQWLRGFDTYIFTDWGAVYSTFPGITELGSVGIGFSWTYASFMTFEANYATPLKMAVSTQNHYEAYGRVIFRPLLMF
-416 QHQRAGELAVHTGK
+416 QKQESPAPVAAV
-430 AAAGRPDLL
+430 AGR
-439 DRWSHHRARLSLQLG
+439 SKS
-454 VRRQRLLFQRR
+454 
-465 AALQLVAMAPGFRHL
+465 
-480 HLHRLGG
+480 
-487 GVLDV
+487 
-492 SGNHR
+492 
-497 TGLGRRR
+497 
-504 LLLDL
+504 
-509 RLVHDVRGELR
+509 
-520 DAAEDGRLDPAP
+520 
-532 LRGLWPRHFPAVVD
+532 
-546 VPEAGKPRAG
+546 
-556 CGRGR
+556 
-561 QEQVVGRMGYALNA
+561 
-575 AV
+575 

>member
-1 MRIWGAALGLGLAA
+1 MRVLGVVLGVGVAA
-15 SCIAPARAQIPSIN
+15 SSIVAARAQVPTIN
-29 PGVIQNDVDRQRRQL
+29 PGAIQNDVDRQRRQF

-57 VIGGEREKSQ
+57 VVGGPREKSP
-67 LLKPGGP
+67 LMKPGGP
-74 KFRLHKVEFD
+74 KFRLRKLEFD
-84 ASKFITPA
+84 SSKFITPA

-108 ASLLQLVADINAL
+108 ATLLQIVADINAI

-136 QDAKGGI
+136 QDPKDGT
-143 VRIKLT
+143 VKIKLT

-160 NKQTRPDYILQRVK
+160 NKQTRTDYILQRVQ

-190 IWFNRTNDVQ
+190 TWFNRTNDVQ

-224 VDTLQLF
+224 VDTWQLF
-231 TDNQGA
+231 VDNQGS

-243 EGGAFYK
+243 EGGTFYK

-263 YGVRSDGNLNGNV
+263 YGVRSDGNLNGNA
-276 AYSIPVNPWGGRA
+276 AYSVPVNPWGGRV

-319 NFSQPVWVTQNWL
+319 NFSQPVWVSQNWL

-348 ATVAVTQDHYDKAT
+348 ATVDVTNDHYDKAT
-362 AGLSVTNS
+362 AGVSVTNS

-383 YIAWQDHVLGNNRAF
+383 YIEWQDHVLGNNRTF
-398 NTYTGSMFA
+398 NTYTGSLIA
-407 TSAAGACKF
+407 TSAAGPPNFSANVLASWQYTQEKLLPGDQIF
-416 QHQRAGELAVHTGK
+416 TIGGPTTVRGYPTSAASGDSGYYFNAELHYN
-430 AAAGRPDLL
+430 
-439 DRWSHHRARLSLQLG
+439 WSQWLRGFDTYIFSDWG
-454 VRRQRLLFQRR
+454 TVYST
-465 AALQLVAMAPGFRHL
+465 APGITEMASVGVGFSWTYAQFMTFEANYATPLKNAVSTQHHYEAYGRVIFRP
-480 HLHRLGG
+480 
-487 GVLDV
+487 
-492 SGNHR
+492 
-497 TGLGRRR
+497 
-504 LLLDL
+504 LLMFEKQQTATP
-509 RLVHDVRGELR
+509 V
-520 DAAEDGRLDPAP
+520 
-532 LRGLWPRHFPAVVD
+532 
-546 VPEAGKPRAG
+546 
-556 CGRGR
+556 
-561 QEQVVGRMGYALNA
+561 A
-575 AV
+575 AVADRSKS

>member
-1 MRIWGAALGLGLAA
+1 MRIWGAVLGVGLAA
-15 SCIAPARAQIPSIN
+15 CCIESARAQSIN

-74 KFRLHKVEFD
+74 KFRLRKVEFD
-84 ASKFITPA
+84 QSKFITPA
-92 ELDEIAK
+92 ELDEIAR

-108 ASLLQLVADINAL
+108 AALLQLVADINAI
-121 YTERGIVTGIATLPE
+121 YTDRGIVTGIATLPD
-136 QDAKGGI
+136 QDAKGG
-143 VRIKLT
+143 VVKIKLT
-149 EGRLQKTTIEG
+149 EGRLQKTSIEG
-160 NKQTRPDYILQRVK
+160 NKQTRTDYILQRVK

-231 TDNQGA
+231 TDNQGS

-276 AYSIPVNPWGGRA
+276 AYSVPVNPWGGRV

-297 IKIIQGP
+297 IKIVQGP

-314 SQAAV
+314 SQAAI
-319 NFSQPVWVTQNWL
+319 NFSQPLWVTQDWL
-332 VLLNAAE
+332 VLFNAAE

-348 ATVAVTQDHYDKAT
+348 ATVSVTDDHYDKAT
-362 AGLSVTNS
+362 AGVSVTKS
-370 GNTYSITVSPAVN
+370 GNAYSITVSPAVN
-383 YIAWQDHVLGNNRAF
+383 YIEWQDHVLGNNRTF
-398 NTYTGSMFA
+398 NTYTGSLIA
-407 TSAAGACKF
+407 TSAAGPANFSTNVLASWQYTQEKLLPGDQIF
-416 QHQRAGELAVHTGK
+416 SIGGPTTVRGYPTNSASGDSGYYFNAELHYNWSSWLKGFDTYIFTDWGAVYSTFPGVTELASVGVGFSWTYAPCMTFEANYATPLKMAVSTQNHYE
-430 AAAGRPDLL
+430 AYGRVIFRPLL
-439 DRWSHHRARLSLQLG
+439 M
-454 VRRQRLLFQRR
+454 FQK
-465 AALQLVAMAPGFRHL
+465 PE
-480 HLHRLGG
+480 
-487 GVLDV
+487 
-492 SGNHR
+492 S
-497 TGLGRRR
+497 
-504 LLLDL
+504 
-509 RLVHDVRGELR
+509 
-520 DAAEDGRLDPAP
+520 PAP
-532 LRGLWPRHFPAVVD
+532 VAAV
-546 VPEAGKPRAG
+546 AGKSKS
-556 CGRGR
+556 
-561 QEQVVGRMGYALNA
+561 
-575 AV
+575 

>member
-1 MRIWGAALGLGLAA
+1 MGAGLAA
-15 SCIAPARAQIPSIN
+15 CCIASARAQSIN

-44 EQQSAPPKLNGPA
+44 EQQSEPPKLTGPA

-74 KFRLHKVEFD
+74 KFRLRKVEFD
-84 ASKFITPA
+84 SSKFITPA
-92 ELDEIAK
+92 ELDEIAR

-108 ASLLQLVADINAL
+108 ASLLQLVADINAI
-121 YTERGIVTGIATLPE
+121 YTERGIVTGIATLPD

-160 NKQTRPDYILQRVK
+160 NKQTRADYILQRVK

-190 IWFNRTNDVQ
+190 TWFNRTNDVQ

-231 TDNQGA
+231 TDNQGP

-276 AYSIPVNPWGGRA
+276 AYSIPVNPWGGRV

-297 IKIIQGP
+297 IKIVNGP

-314 SQAAV
+314 SQAAI
-319 NFSQPVWVTQNWL
+319 NFSQPVWVSQNWL

-348 ATVAVTQDHYDKAT
+348 ATVDVTNDHYDRAT
-362 AGLSVTNS
+362 AGVSVTNS

-383 YIAWQDHVLGNNRAF
+383 YIEWQDHVLGNNRTF
-398 NTYTGSMFA
+398 NTYTGSLIA
-407 TSAAGACKF
+407 TSAAGPANF
-416 QHQRAGELAVHTGK
+416 STNVLASWQYTQEK
-430 AAAGRPDLL
+430 LL
-439 DRWSHHRARLSLQLG
+439 
-454 VRRQRLLFQRR
+454 
-465 AALQLVAMAPGFRHL
+465 PGDQIFSI
-480 HLHRLGG
+480 GG
-487 GVLDV
+487 P
-492 SGNHR
+492 
-497 TGLGRRR
+497 TT
-504 LLLDL
+504 
-509 RLVHDVRGELR
+509 VRGYPSNAASGDSGYYFNAELHYNWSQWLR
-520 DAAEDGRLDPAP
+520 GFDTYIFTDWGAVYSTFPGVTEMGSVGVGFSWTYASFMTFEANYATPLKMAVSTQNHYEAYGRVIFRPLLMFQKPEPPAP
-532 LRGLWPRHFPAVVD
+532 VAAV
-546 VPEAGKPRAG
+546 AGKSRS
-556 CGRGR
+556 
-561 QEQVVGRMGYALNA
+561 
-575 AV
+575 

>member
-1 MRIWGAALGLGLAA
+1 MRILGAALGLGLAA
-15 SCIAPARAQIPSIN
+15 SCIVPARAQIPSIN

-407 TSAAGACKF
+407 TSAAGPANFSTNVLASWQYTQEKLLPGDQIFSIGGPTTVRGYPSNSASGDSGYYFNAELHYNWSQWLRGFDTYIFTDWGAVYSTFPGITELGSVGVGFSWTYASFMTFEANYATPLKMAVSTQHHYEAYGRVILRPLLMF
-416 QHQRAGELAVHTGK
+416 QKQESPAPVAAV
-430 AAAGRPDLL
+430 AGR
-439 DRWSHHRARLSLQLG
+439 SKS
-454 VRRQRLLFQRR
+454 
-465 AALQLVAMAPGFRHL
+465 
-480 HLHRLGG
+480 
-487 GVLDV
+487 
-492 SGNHR
+492 
-497 TGLGRRR
+497 
-504 LLLDL
+504 
-509 RLVHDVRGELR
+509 
-520 DAAEDGRLDPAP
+520 
-532 LRGLWPRHFPAVVD
+532 
-546 VPEAGKPRAG
+546 
-556 CGRGR
+556 
-561 QEQVVGRMGYALNA
+561 
-575 AV
+575 